1 MPNSSCASMHGSWPM
16 AICSGASS
24 ECVGSY
30 ALPGTAGLQLSLI
43 AQNQMTH
50 EHISMQCASMQA
62 PCTPPLTI
70 CDCRLLPVT
79 AGSGL
84 AAGHPRPA
92 CLHKLSSAN

>member
-1 MPNSSCASMHGSWPM
+1 MH
-16 AICSGASS
+16 
-24 ECVGSY
+24 

-50 EHISMQCASMQA
+50 EHISMQCALMQA

-70 CDCRLLPVT
+70 CDCRLLPV
-79 AGSGL
+79 AARSGL

-92 CLHKLSSAN
+92 CLHKLSSANWPSC